1 MSEPTQVFISYA
13 RADGLDA
20 AAAVQ
25 TELES
30 SGFKVWRDLRD
41 LDAFADFS
49 VQIERAITA
58 SDAMVVCIT
67 PSIAQ
72 ASESF
77 VRREI
82 LYAQSKEKAIVPLR
96 IANAEVPILIVH
108 LTWIEAS
115 EVASVTGMLSPE
127 IQRRLHMHKSGEQ
140 AVARPQPAVVF
151 VRGLLDDIVTTL
163 EATTEVLL
171 DIAATG
177 WSGSKPMRGGLPSSM
192 QKLVRSQS
200 SGTVTP
206 GFIGQELS
214 DNHKRIVLH
223 GEAGSGK
230 TTSLLIAGREAAN
243 AWLEDQGKRLPV
255 FCRAADWNAAKDE
268 PLIKWLDRSTPLLP
282 TSDLKEALQSGRI
295 TLFIDGLDELGA
307 YVTRGE
313 GDKKVLIDP
322 RADLI
327 GKIPPQ
333 AAVLVTSR
341 SEALDAMG
349 VPPGFELVEMK
360 AITKDQIASFV
371 SHVPKLA
378 ELLSHD
384 EALREMVQTPLT
396 LGLLSFIVSH
406 QGITSE
412 RKPETE
418 KLSPR
423 LRLIYD
429 FTISRW
435 QHENLKTGDLIP
447 AETLIS
453 VLGRL
458 ATWGRS
464 FTTED
469 IEEAVKPDGAHGA
482 SVCRIA
488 VQLGLIRRSDERSY
502 HFFHP
507 LFADCYAT
515 IHCWKYLGEQ
525 VPDGW
530 DSRLFSR
537 IAQLNDSS
545 FVPTLTKMTSGFW
558 RGEFGDEVAMALAAL
573 GDPNDPD
580 VVPALLRLAGSN
592 VGLGRGDWIHEFVGR
607 GGDAVRSQFVETLKK
622 TAASNIE
629 AIHQLVGLG
638 ESGIAALVEI
648 YNSLESTDP
657 MRKQIAS
664 YNAVRGRLSAD

>member
-1 MSEPTQVFISYA
+1 MSEPTKVFISYA
-13 RADGLDA
+13 RADGLDV

-41 LDAFADFS
+41 LDAFTDFS
-49 VQIERAITA
+49 VEIERAISA
-58 SDAMVVCIT
+58 CDAMVVCIT

-82 LYAQSKEKAIVPLR
+82 LYAQAKEKPIVPLR
-96 IANAEVPILIVH
+96 IATAEVPLLIIH
-108 LTWIEAS
+108 LTWV
-115 EVASVTGMLSPE
+115 EVSKGASVRGMLSPE
-127 IQRRLHMHKSGEQ
+127 IQRRLHMRSAGGQ
-140 AVARPQPAVVF
+140 AVARPRPTVVF

-163 EATTEVLL
+163 EGTTKVLL

-177 WSGSKPMRGGLPSSM
+177 WSASKPMRGGLPSSM

-200 SGTVTP
+200 SSTVTP

-214 DNHKRIVLH
+214 ENHKRVVLH

-243 AWLEDQGKRLPV
+243 AWLEDQEKRLPV
-255 FCRAADWNAAKDE
+255 FCRAADWNASKDE

-282 TSDLKEALQSGRI
+282 TSDLKEALQSGNI

-307 YVTRGE
+307 YVTREVDG
-313 GDKKVLIDP
+313 KKVLVDP

-333 AAVLVTSR
+333 VAVLVTSR
-341 SEALDAMG
+341 SEALDAIG
-349 VPPGFELVEMK
+349 GPPGFELVEME
-360 AITKDQIASFV
+360 AITEDQIASFV
-371 SHVPKLA
+371 SNVPRLT
-378 ELLSHD
+378 ELLFHD
-384 EALREMVQTPLT
+384 EALREMVKTPLT
-396 LGLLSFIVSH
+396 LGLLAFVVSH

-412 RKPETE
+412 RKPENE

-423 LRLIYD
+423 LRLIYE
-429 FTISRW
+429 FTVSRW
-435 QHENLKTGDLIP
+435 EHENLKTGDLIP
-447 AETLIS
+447 AETLVS

-458 ATWGRS
+458 ATWGRN

-469 IEEAVKPDGAHGA
+469 IEEAAKPDGAHGA
-482 SVCRIA
+482 SVCRISG
-488 VQLGLIRRSDERSY
+488 QLGLIRRSNESSY
-502 HFFHP
+502 DFFHP

-515 IHCWKYLGEQ
+515 IHCWKYLGKQ

-558 RGEFGDEVAMALAAL
+558 RGEFEDEVAMALAAL
-573 GDPNDPD
+573 GDPDDPD

-592 VGLGRGDWIHEFVGR
+592 VGLGRGNWIHEFVES
-607 GGDAVRSQFVETLKK
+607 GGDAVRSQFVKTLKE
-622 TAASNIE
+622 TAVSNIE
-629 AIHQLVGLG
+629 AIHQIVGLG
-638 ESGIAALVEI
+638 ESGIAALVEV

-664 YNAVRGRLSAD
+664 YNAVRERLSLD